1 MLTSVDTQEVRDMII
16 ATGMEG
22 GAQEGLDI
30 LEQIAIELNA
40 A

>member
-1 MLTSVDTQEVRDMII
+1 MLTHVDSKEIRDII
-16 ATGMEG
+16 IGTGMES

-30 LEQIAIELNA
+30 LEEIAIELA

>member
-1 MLTSVDTQEVRDMII
+1 MDSKEIRDTII

-30 LEQIAIELNA
+30 LEQIAIELND
-40 A
+40 